1 MILPRFSNNGIV
13 LAWIKGSVSDFL
25 ENHSIKIINE
35 PKSAN
40 DHINIMR
47 VFNIPTDEYTTVSG
61 SSNNF
66 IDRKKIIVNNVLQI
80 IIDIRLIQLDLVYV
94 KLNIMMMV

>member
-66 IDRKKIIVNNVLQI
+66 IDRFNPKNKIE
-80 IIDIRLIQLDLVYV
+80 
-94 KLNIMMMV
+94 